1 MHMEPGHW
9 IVITLIVAWG
19 VAMVAGAWQANQ
31 KDMMKHRERLALIE
45 KGLPLP
51 PEPEPGPN
59 ALQTL
64 IGARRDDDA
73 EERER
78 KGLEAVRFLGIMT
91 MGVGVGVFFL
101 LVVLDQW
108 TGAVGVGG
116 LMLIV
121 GASLILTTMRALR
134 VRRHRDV

>member
-59 ALQTL
+59 PLQTL
-64 IGARRDDDA
+64 IGARRDEDP